1 MNKLSVIRCWYTEDW
16 HVQVHVGSQVL
27 VRGVLASVANK
38 NAATTC
44 MKIKLLNIQDGI
56 YYSSCSAI
64 EYSCLS
70 VCQSLCL
77 SLRLFVGLCVCLCTR
92 LLKK

>member
-1 MNKLSVIRCWYTEDW
+1 MNKLSVIRCWYTEYW
-16 HVQVHVGSQVL
+16 HIQVHVGSQVL

-44 MKIKLLNIQDGI
+44 TKIKPDLEILNIQDGI
-56 YYSSCSAI
+56 YYSSCAAI

-70 VCQSLCL
+70 VCLSWCL
-77 SLRLFVGLCVCLCTR
+77 SVCLFVCLCVCLCT
-92 LLKK
+92 